1 MLSGETANGNY
12 PVEAVSTMARIALE
26 VEKSRSDLH
35 ITPMLV
41 MSTKT
46 SAYLSRSAVEASI
59 ELDCKAIIADTSTGR
74 TIRNMACY
82 RGRKIIFAQC
92 YDKRVVRELAL
103 SFGVYA
109 DHLPEGK
116 THNFIVHA
124 LRVLMDRKLLI
135 KSDKVVVVGGNFE
148 WTQSASFIE
157 ISTVGNMLE
166 LLHKN

>member
-1 MLSGETANGNY
+1 
-12 PVEAVSTMARIALE
+12 MA
-26 VEKSRSDLH
+26 
-35 ITPMLV
+35 
-41 MSTKT
+41 
-46 SAYLSRSAVEASI
+46 
-59 ELDCKAIIADTSTGR
+59 G
-74 TIRNMACY
+74 Y
-82 RGRKIIFAQC
+82 RGRKIVFAQC

-116 THNFIVHA
+116 THNFIVQA
-124 LRVLMDRKLLI
+124 LRVLMERKLLD
-135 KSDKVVVVGGNFE
+135 KSDKVVVLGGNFE